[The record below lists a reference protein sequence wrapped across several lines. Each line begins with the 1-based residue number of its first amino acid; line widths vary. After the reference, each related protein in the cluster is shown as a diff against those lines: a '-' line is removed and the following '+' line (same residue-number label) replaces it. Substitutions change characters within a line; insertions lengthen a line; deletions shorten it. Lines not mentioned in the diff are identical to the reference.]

1 MGRRITMDFE
11 YEILEKDRGCYNKG
25 VTINKYYGEANS
37 LVIPSEI
44 QGIPV
49 RTICPYAF
57 EDCDSLT
64 EISIPASVMYIDYSA
79 FKHSINLLNI
89 YVDKENEH
97 YADIDGV
104 LYYKDMSILFKY
116 PEAKTE
122 ETFTIP
128 NTVETVTRDAFE
140 GCKKLKSI
148 IIPNSVTDFDGI
160 ENCENITEITIPD
173 SVSGYCS
180 FHGCKKLKGIHIGK
194 DNINYSSI
202 DGVLFDKN
210 KNVLYKYPEGKT
222 EETYTIPDSVI
233 EISPDA
239 FNGCVYLKELVIPD
253 FVTIIY
259 GYSFLSRKN
268 IINYG
273 KGWEAPKGMIAR
285 PFDKNIRPLNIYPQ
299 VVHGE
304 VKLKSMSISRNTKI
318 KGRPFPDTVQIV
330 YRD

>member
-1 MGRRITMDFE
+1 MDFE
-11 YEILEKDRGCYNKG
+11 YEILEKEWGCKFKG
-25 VTINKYYGEANS
+25 VTINKYYGEDKS
-37 LVIPSEI
+37 VIIPSEI

-49 RTICPYAF
+49 RNICPYAF

-64 EISIPASVMYIDYSA
+64 EISIPASVMHIDCDA

-89 YVDKENEH
+89 YVDKENER

-104 LYYKDMSILFKY
+104 LYYKDISVLYKY
-116 PEAKTE
+116 PEAKTA
-122 ETFTIP
+122 ETFIIP
-128 NTVETVTRDAFE
+128 NTVETVMNDAFN
-140 GCKKLKSI
+140 GCKYLKSI
-148 IIPNSVTDFDGI
+148 IIHNSVTQFSGV

-173 SVSGYCS
+173 SVTMIGS
-180 FHGCKKLKGIHIGK
+180 FRGCKKLTNINIGK
-194 DNINYSSI
+194 ENINYASI
-202 DGVLFDKN
+202 DGVLFHKN
-210 KNVLYKYPEGKT
+210 LNDIIKYPEGKT

-239 FNGCVYLKELVIPD
+239 FNGCVYLKELVIPN

-268 IINYG
+268 IT
-273 KGWEAPKGMIAR
+273 K
-285 PFDKNIRPLNIYPQ
+285 PFEENIRPLNIYPQ

-304 VKLKSMSISRNTKI
+304 ITINSMSISRNTKI
-318 KGRPFPDTVQIV
+318 KGRPFPETVQIV